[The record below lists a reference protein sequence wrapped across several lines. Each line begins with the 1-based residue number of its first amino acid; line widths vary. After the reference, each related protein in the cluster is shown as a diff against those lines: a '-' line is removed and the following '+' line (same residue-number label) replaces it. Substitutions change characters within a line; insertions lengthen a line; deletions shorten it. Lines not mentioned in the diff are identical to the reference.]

1 MDFWNTVRG
10 VELAETLIRELPKLT
25 REKEQI
31 VVCEGKIKERIESGY
46 RFVGTFRE
54 NGIAYAILEK

>member
-25 REKEQI
+25 REKAN
-31 VVCEGKIKERIESGY
+31 CS
-46 RFVGTFRE
+46 
-54 NGIAYAILEK
+54 